1 MKRFLACVVALGLAL
16 VMAAPAQ
23 AVTEVTFWSAPNP
36 PQEVF
41 WRQMAERF
49 NAVQDDIRVTVRAMV
64 ESPSS
69 EATILTALA
78 GGTAPTGSENI
89 FIGFGSQ
96 LYESG
101 ALVPLD
107 TLPGWEELIKARN
120 MEQSIEAWRFPDGHF
135 YILPIYANAML
146 FGWRIDIL
154 QDLGYEEPP
163 RTYSEVIEVGKR
175 LRERDRSM
183 YLLARQA
190 LVQNAWWER
199 WFDYLLLYNAASD
212 GQPFISGSEI
222 TADEEAAVK
231 VFQFYKDLS
240 DNQLLLTQAVTDPFP
255 TGLSIWQELGPW
267 TFSDWAERFPE
278 LEYGVHFV
286 LTPPPVPDDY
296 PADAPVKTFA
306 DAKGLVIYA
315 QSSPAEQ
322 QALFE
327 FIKWVFSDPANDLLW
342 LEVTGLP
349 PVRDDLSV
357 NPIFRT
363 FFEEKPVLLPYA
375 EALPYAVPPFTN
387 SRFADIQTTLSD
399 EGLLPV
405 IAGRKSPEQAWRDAK
420 AAIQAILDR

>member
-1 MKRFLACVVALGLAL
+1 MKRILACLVAAAVALLVAGPALA
-16 VMAAPAQ
+16 A
-23 AVTEVTFWSAPNP
+23 TEVTFWSAPNP
-36 PQEVF
+36 TQEVF
-41 WRQMAERF
+41 WRQMADRF
-49 NAVQDDIRVTVRAMV
+49 NASQSEIRVTVRAMA
-64 ESPSS
+64 ESPTS

-96 LYESG
+96 LYESN

-107 TLPGWEELIKARN
+107 TLPGWEELLKARK
-120 MEQSIEAWRFPDGHF
+120 MEQSIQAWQFPDGHY

-154 QDLGYEEPP
+154 KELGYQEPP
-163 RTYSEVIEVGKR
+163 RTYSEVLEVGKK
-175 LRERDRSM
+175 LRERDRSKF
-183 YLLARQA
+183 LLARSA
-190 LVQNAWWER
+190 LAQNTWWER
-199 WFDYLLLYNAASD
+199 WFDFLLLYNAASD

-222 TADEEAAVK
+222 TADEEAAIG
-231 VFQFYKDLS
+231 VFRFYKELN
-240 DNQLLLTQAVTDPFP
+240 DNQLLLTQAATDPFA

-278 LEYGVHFV
+278 LQYGVQYT
-286 LTPPPVPDDY
+286 LTPAPVPDDY
-296 PADAPVKTFA
+296 PADQPVRTFA

-315 QSSPAEQ
+315 QSSPEEQ
-322 QALFE
+322 RALFE
-327 FIKWVFSDPANDLLW
+327 FIRWVFSDPANDLQW

-349 PVRDDLSV
+349 PVRDDLAT
-357 NPIFRT
+357 NPVFSDV
-363 FFEEKPVLLPYA
+363 FEAMPMLRPYA

-399 EGLLPV
+399 AGLLPV
-405 IAGRKSPEQAWRDAK
+405 LAGQKSPEQAWRDAK

>member
-1 MKRFLACVVALGLAL
+1 MRRIRAAVVALGLAL
-16 VMAAPAQ
+16 VLASPALAA
-23 AVTEVTFWSAPNP
+23 TEVTFWSAPNP

-49 NAVQDDIRVTVRAMV
+49 NASQDEIRVTVRAMA

-96 LYESG
+96 LFESG

-120 MEQSIEAWRFPDGHF
+120 MEQSIEAWKFPDGHY

-146 FGWRIDIL
+146 FGWRIDL
-154 QDLGYEEPP
+154 LKELGYQEPP
-163 RTYSEVIEVGKR
+163 RTYSEVIEVGRR

-183 YLLARQA
+183 FLLARPA
-190 LVQNAWWER
+190 LAQNTWWER
-199 WFDYLLLYNAASD
+199 WFDFLLLYNAASD
-212 GQPFISGSEI
+212 GQPFISGADI
-222 TADEEAAVK
+222 TADEEAAIGVL
-231 VFQFYKDLS
+231 QFYKELNDH
-240 DNQLLLTQAVTDPFP
+240 QLLLTRTVTDPFA

-278 LEYGVHFV
+278 LQYGVHFT
-286 LTPPPVPDDY
+286 LTPPPVPDHV
-296 PADAPVKTFA
+296 PADQPVKTFA

-315 QSSPAEQ
+315 QSSPEEQ

-327 FIKWVFSDPANDLLW
+327 FIRWVFSDPANDLEW

-349 PVRDDLSV
+349 PVRDDLAA
-357 NPIFRT
+357 NPVFQE
-363 FFEEKPVLLPYA
+363 FFEANPVLRPYA

-405 IAGRKSPEQAWRDAK
+405 LAGRKSPETAWRDAK

>member
-69 EATILTALA
+69 EATIMTALA

-255 TGLSIWQELGPW
+255 PGLRVWQELGPW
-267 TFSDWAERFPE
+267 
-278 LEYGVHFV
+278 
-286 LTPPPVPDDY
+286 
-296 PADAPVKTFA
+296 
-306 DAKGLVIYA
+306 
-315 QSSPAEQ
+315 
-322 QALFE
+322 
-327 FIKWVFSDPANDLLW
+327 
-342 LEVTGLP
+342 
-349 PVRDDLSV
+349 
-357 NPIFRT
+357 
-363 FFEEKPVLLPYA
+363 
-375 EALPYAVPPFTN
+375 
-387 SRFADIQTTLSD
+387 
-399 EGLLPV
+399 
-405 IAGRKSPEQAWRDAK
+405 
-420 AAIQAILDR
+420 